1 MNEKLLHHLLT
12 SSESTV
18 HFTVEKLLHKLYK
31 KSISTKDYMIAF
43 GTGPTL
49 VAHMDTV
56 LRKPPTPYWSADRTH
71 ISSDNGLGADDRAG
85 IYAIIELLLRGHR
98 PNLIFT
104 HGEETGG
111 TGALALID
119 DYPTCPFDT
128 PYLIELD
135 RRGEN
140 DCVFYHRTT
149 GGFITYI
156 TSFGFKQAEGIFSDI
171 YYFTPAWRLSAV
183 NLSVGYTNEHTR
195 DEKLYPAWLESTIDK
210 VDLILKDKPHTFIQ
224 PKLNLKTDFTFN

>member
-1 MNEKLLHHLLT
+1 M
-12 SSESTV
+12 SEVSFIASSTV
-18 HFTVEKLLHKLYK
+18 SIREVSPLFAFLYGFLAAGFGASAAGCGAGWVYTGAETVCC
-31 KSISTKDYMIAF
+31 A
-43 GTGPTL
+43 GCAVWTG
-49 VAHMDTV
+49 V
-56 LRKPPTPYWSADRTH
+56 
-71 ISSDNGLGADDRAG
+71 GAGAG
-85 IYAIIELLLRGHR
+85 C
-98 PNLIFT
+98 
-104 HGEETGG
+104 ETGG

-119 DYPTCPFDT
+119 DYLTCPFNT

-183 NLSVGYTNEHTR
+183 NLSVGYINEHTR

-210 VDLILKDKPHTFIQ
+210 VDLILKDKPHTFVQ